1 MLPTRPYISNF
12 LFFIFPFL
20 ASLLLA
26 QEEMEMPI
34 ETQFNLFFKII
45 EFDRNFNAEQQ
56 SRIFAIVYQSKYR
69 YSLNTKEYIFTDFVR
84 RSKSQLEEMKISL
97 IAIDLNETALID
109 FLANRKIDYM
119 YIAPLRSFDIKEIT
133 EQSQRHKILTLT
145 GMAEYVKLGLSVGI
159 SRQGNHPSIIINLPA
174 SKNEGVLFGSQL
186 LKLAQIVD

>member
-1 MLPTRPYISNF
+1 MLPTRPCISNF
-12 LFFIFPFL
+12 LFFIFLFL

-45 EFDRNFNAEQQ
+45 EFNRNFNAEQQ
-56 SRIFAIVYQSKYR
+56 SLIFAIVYQSKYR

-84 RSKSQLEEMKISL
+84 RSKSQLEEMRIYFVP
-97 IAIDLNETALID
+97 IDLNEATLVD
-109 FLANRKIDYM
+109 FLADTKIDYM
-119 YIAPLRSFDIKEIT
+119 YVAPLRSFDINKIT
-133 EQSQRHKILTLT
+133 EQSRRHKILTLT

-186 LKLAQIVD
+186 LKLAQIVK